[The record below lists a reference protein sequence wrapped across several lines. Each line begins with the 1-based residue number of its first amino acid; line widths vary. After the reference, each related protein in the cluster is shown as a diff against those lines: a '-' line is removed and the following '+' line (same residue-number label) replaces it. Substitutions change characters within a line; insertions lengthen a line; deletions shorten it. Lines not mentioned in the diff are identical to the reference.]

1 MTIDLDKIRLT
12 TPQPG
17 HDDSSD
23 DIKVLIKEARRRQ
36 RLRYLAVFLAAL
48 IVVAAALGVSAL
60 RGGPN
65 TPRGATK
72 RSPSRTPAL
81 PTGRVVALDE
91 AGSLA
96 VGRSGVLYVAAP
108 DEHRILA
115 RLADGKFRDVAGTGL
130 SGYSGNGGK
139 AIDAKLTDPTGLTF
153 NARGDLYFVD
163 SGRVR
168 MIGTNGVIESV
179 AGDGSSSWPN
189 NSRPSASVANQTPAL
204 RASFHSVPSIAF
216 GPSGTLYIA
225 TDTQLLR
232 MTRDGRLDT
241 IRTHRVS
248 FGKVDGLPISLDE
261 GIDTLAVAKNG
272 GIYVSGFNGWGIWY
286 VAPGGAATYV
296 GNDRGSGGTFPDL
309 ANGPKGAVYAEY
321 GASITRVTRKGF
333 VPIDSFVK
341 VDGEYFAAT
350 YFAFSPRGHLYV
362 DELPGNSGFEER
374 QQLISDRAG
383 KIKVLWTE
391 SKSTAENGSR

>member
-1 MTIDLDKIRLT
+1 MTIELDKIRLT
-12 TPQPG
+12 TTSDQ
-17 HDDSSD
+17 DDSSD

-36 RLRYLAVFLAAL
+36 RLRYLAIFLAAI
-48 IVVAAALGVSAL
+48 IVLAAVIGRSAL

-65 TPRGATK
+65 SRDGATK
-72 RSPSRTPAL
+72 NSPSRTPAL
-81 PTGRVVALDE
+81 PMGRVVALDE

-96 VGRSGVLYVAAP
+96 VGPSGVLYVAAP

-115 RLADGKFRDVAGTGL
+115 RLADGKFRDVAGTGY

-139 AIDAKLTDPTGLTF
+139 AIDAKLSDPTGLTF
-153 NARGDLYFVD
+153 NAKGDLYFVD

-179 AGDGSSSWPN
+179 AGDGSSSWPSN
-189 NSRPSASVANQTPAL
+189 RNPTASVANQTPAL
-204 RASFHSVPSIAF
+204 RAAFHSVPSIAF
-216 GPSGTLYIA
+216 GPGGTLYIA

-232 MTRDGRLDT
+232 MTPDGRLDV

-248 FGKVDGLPISLDE
+248 FGKVHGLPISLDE

-286 VAPGGAATYV
+286 VAPDGAATYV

-309 ANGPKGAVYAEY
+309 ANGPNGAVYAEY
-321 GASITRVTRKGF
+321 GASIARVTRRGL

-341 VDGEYFAAT
+341 VDGQYFAAT
-350 YFAFSPRGHLYV
+350 YFAFSPRGPLYV

-374 QQLISDRAG
+374 QQLISDHAG

-391 SKSTAENGSR
+391 SKSTAEKSAR